1 MRQADEP
8 DAGPDDGLLQIAEA
22 KVRPASPD
30 VTPISIERL
39 TKEPA
44 DAEAEIISP
53 TKSMHMLDPSACISD
68 IKLYSTCKRADFRVV
83 LT

>member
-1 MRQADEP
+1 MINVQMKPEEEEDTRL
-8 DAGPDDGLLQIAEA
+8 DDGLLQIAEA
-22 KVRPASPD
+22 KVRPASPG

-53 TKSMHMLDPSACISD
+53 TKSMSPL
-68 IKLYSTCKRADFRVV
+68 
-83 LT
+83 